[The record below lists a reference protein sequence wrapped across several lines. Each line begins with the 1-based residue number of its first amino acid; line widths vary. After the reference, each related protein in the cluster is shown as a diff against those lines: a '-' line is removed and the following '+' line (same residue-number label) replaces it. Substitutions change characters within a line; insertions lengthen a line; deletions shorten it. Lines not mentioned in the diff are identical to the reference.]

1 MSDLILIW
9 VYILTPLALFLIAYT
24 IEAYASFKRLIG
36 TKSNQQYLEATWEI
50 THTFLVVSVALFVG
64 FFSSN
69 LREIAY
75 VTFFPLFL
83 TSVFVGIR
91 TLAYIYIFLIRS
103 PKKQQS
109 RSWIDWVF
117 AWSHIGVIIGLAYL
131 LVVLIP
137 TLFTLELKPNV
148 AFIPWMLPGAGVIL
162 LICLVPLIA
171 LYGTKKR

>member
-1 MSDLILIW
+1 MSDLTLIW
-9 VYILTPLALFLIAYT
+9 IFILTPLALFLIAYT
-24 IEAYASFKRLIG
+24 IETYASFKRLVS
-36 TKSNQQYLEATWEI
+36 TQNSQHYLDATWEI
-50 THTFLVVSVALFVG
+50 THTFLVVSVALFAG

-117 AWSHIGVIIGLAYL
+117 AWSHVGVIFGLAYL
-131 LVVLIP
+131 LVMLIP
-137 TLFTLELKPNV
+137 TLLTIELKPNV
-148 AFIPWMLPGAGVIL
+148 AFIPWMLPGVGIIL
-162 LICLVPLIA
+162 SLCLLPLIA
-171 LYGTKKR
+171 LYSTQKR